1 MEDDETKPQKCD
13 AKLKFKTKA
22 EAGGAKIYTLHQHGV
37 KLKVYFCKDCGWWH
51 LSSA

>member
-22 EAGGAKIYTLHQHGV
+22 EAEGAKIYALHQHGV
-37 KLKVYFCKDCGWWH
+37 MLTVYFCNDCELWH